1 MIFQNT
7 ELHNIQETLPAPDGD
22 GWRLRRV
29 PSALWE
35 KLNPGAQLRAHSPAG
50 AELRF
55 NLRGDSARVALKYVE
70 DRAALAYGWPVIGE
84 IHHGDFFARWIEV
97 RDAWSEVVITRPLNL
112 TAMTTMT
119 AGPKRRFDP
128 ALVRVVLP
136 YLPEIRLKEITGKIA
151 PPTPDQIPLRRYL
164 AYGSSITNGAFA
176 ARPDETYPARV
187 ARELRV
193 DHFNLGFGAGA
204 YLEPEISAWIAGR
217 DDWDLASLEL
227 GTNLVS
233 KISVEDFRGRV
244 DAFLGPIVARHRDKW
259 IFVIDLFAPAA
270 EVRGDPK
277 PEAFRAVV
285 RAALER
291 LAAPR
296 LVYVDGR
303 RLLPDASGLISD
315 LNHPSSDGTEAIA
328 QRLGALMSG
337 LF

>member
-1 MIFQNT
+1 VIFQNA
-7 ELHNIQETLPAPDGD
+7 ELHNIQETLPAPDGE

-29 PSALWE
+29 TGALWE
-35 KLNPGAQLRAHSPAG
+35 KLNPGAQLRSYSPAG

-55 NLRGDSARVALKYVE
+55 NLLSDSARITLKYVE
-70 DRAALAYGWPVIGE
+70 DRAPLAHGWPVIAE

-97 RDAWSEVVITRPLNL
+97 RENWTEVIITPPPNL
-112 TAMTTMT
+112 AAMTMMT
-119 AGPKRRFDP
+119 AGPKRQFDP
-128 ALVRVVLP
+128 ALVRLVLP
-136 YLPEIRLKEITGKIA
+136 YLPEIRLKEISGEIA
-151 PPTPDQIPLRRYL
+151 PPNPGQIPLRRYL

-176 ARPDETYPARV
+176 ARPGETYPARV
-187 ARELRV
+187 AREIGV

-204 YLEPEISAWIAGR
+204 YLEPEMSAWIAGR
-217 DDWDLASLEL
+217 DDWDLASFEL
-227 GTNLVS
+227 GTNLVA
-233 KISVEDFRGRV
+233 KISVEDFAGRV
-244 DAFLGPIVARHRDKW
+244 DAFLGPIIARHRDKW
-259 IFVIDLFAPAA
+259 IFVIDLFSPAA
-270 EVRGDPK
+270 DARGDPK
-277 PEAFRAVV
+277 PEAFRGAV

-328 QRLGALMSG
+328 QRLGALMRG